1 MLRALDRRF
10 LRTAIGGVALLG
22 ACVAYAGNT
31 RSEPT
36 EDTMRIRITVEDTEL
51 VARLEDTPA
60 ARDFAAMLPLELT
73 LEDFHATEKIA
84 DLPSRLSTEGAPKG
98 VDPDVGDVTY
108 YAPWGNLALF
118 YRDFGYANGLVRLGR
133 IEGDVS
139 ALEARGALRTRI
151 ELIDPP
157 Q

>member
-1 MLRALDRRF
+1 
-10 LRTAIGGVALLG
+10 
-22 ACVAYAGNT
+22 
-31 RSEPT
+31 
-36 EDTMRIRITVEDTEL
+36 MRIRITVEDTEL